1 MKNTGENHNQL
12 AGYKV
17 TVQSKI
23 NEYADPEIH
32 FFLIR
37 DYPNA
42 RDSAK
47 AFQKEAAKNKNLLVS
62 CNRYY

>member
-1 MKNTGENHNQL
+1 MKNTGENHSQP

-17 TVQSKI
+17 TAQSKI

-42 RDSAK
+42 RLA
-47 AFQKEAAKNKNLLVS
+47 ARTFQKEMAKNKNLKIS
-62 CNRYY
+62 CVRYY